1 LNTKSKLFN
10 KDFFI
15 LWQGQFVSQ
24 LGDQAFAIAMM
35 FWIKHQTGSASLMGL
50 LMMLSML
57 PAVILGPIAGT
68 LADHYSRK
76 KIIVFS
82 DLFRGVPVL
91 FLAVIIFVFPESTQ
105 FGIVTLF
112 IVTVFVGII
121 NSIFN
126 PAILASIPDIV
137 PEEKVAAANSLS
149 QGTRQV
155 SLFIGQ
161 ALGGFLFV
169 LLGAPVL
176 FLIDGISFIFSGIS
190 EIFMK
195 IPQKLPERAATMK
208 EQLRKFKEDTV
219 SGLKFSWNHRGLR
232 ALFFNAG
239 FLNFFVMPVIVL
251 LPFYVEDYLGAT
263 PDWYGYILGA
273 FGFGSLIGFGVAG
286 AIKIPQ
292 DKKSAFV
299 LGALIL
305 NSAGLAIFA
314 FLNSPAQA
322 MTLMVFNGMLNGFFN
337 INLITVL
344 QLAIPSDIRGRI
356 FGVLMTLIHGL
367 MPISMGLAGIV
378 FDLVGQDIVL
388 VYSVCGFTTLMLS
401 IIISFDKEFRKFLS
415 YEKEEENVA
424 AGINSP
430 S

>member
-1 LNTKSKLFN
+1 MEKKIKLFN

-35 FWIKHQTGSASLMGL
+35 FWIKHQTGSASLMGMI
-50 LMMLSML
+50 MMFSML

-76 KIIVFS
+76 KIIVYS
-82 DLFRGVPVL
+82 DLLRGVPVL
-91 FLAVIIFVFPESTQ
+91 LLAGIIFMFPTSVD
-105 FGIVTLF
+105 FGIVALF
-112 IVTVFVGII
+112 VVTIFVGII

-169 LLGAPVL
+169 LLGAPIL
-176 FLIDGISFIFSGIS
+176 FLIDGISFIFSGFT
-190 EIFMK
+190 EMFMK
-195 IPQKLPERAATMK
+195 IPQKIPEKAANFK
-208 EQLRKFKEDTV
+208 EQMKKFKEDTV

-232 ALFFNAG
+232 ALMFNAG

-273 FGFGSLIGFGVAG
+273 FGFGSIIGFGFAG
-286 AIKIPQ
+286 AIKIPHN
-292 DKKSAFV
+292 KKSFFI
-299 LGALIL
+299 LGSLIL
-305 NSAGLAIFA
+305 NAAGLAVYA
-314 FLNSPAQA
+314 FLHSPIHA
-322 MTLMVFNGMLNGFFN
+322 MLVMVFNGLMNGFFN

-344 QLAIPSDIRGRI
+344 QLAIPGDIRGRI

-378 FDLVGQDIVL
+378 FDLVGKDIVL
-388 VYSVCGFTTLMLS
+388 VYSVCGFTTLFLS
-401 IIISFDKEFRKFLS
+401 IIISFDKEFRHFLCCTKKENELEI
-415 YEKEEENVA
+415 EK
-424 AGINSP
+424 
-430 S
+430 

>member
-1 LNTKSKLFN
+1 MEKKVKLFN

-35 FWIKHQTGSASLMGL
+35 FWIKHQTGSASLMGMI
-50 LMMLSML
+50 MMFSML

-76 KIIVFS
+76 KIIVNS
-82 DLFRGVPVL
+82 DLLRGVPVL
-91 FLAVIIFVFPESTQ
+91 LLAGIIFMFPASVDL
-105 FGIVTLF
+105 GIAMLFVVT
-112 IVTVFVGII
+112 IFVGII

-176 FLIDGISFIFSGIS
+176 FLMDGISFIFSGFT
-190 EIFMK
+190 EMFMK
-195 IPQKLPERAATMK
+195 IPQKIPEKAANFK
-208 EQLRKFKEDTV
+208 EQMKKFKEDTV

-232 ALFFNAG
+232 ALMFNAG

-273 FGFGSLIGFGVAG
+273 FGFGSIIGFGIAG
-286 AIKIPQ
+286 VVKIPQ
-292 DKKSAFV
+292 SKKSALV

-314 FLNSPAQA
+314 FLNSPVQA
-322 MTLMVFNGMLNGFFN
+322 MALMVFNGMLNGFFN

-367 MPISMGLAGIV
+367 MPISMGLAGVV

-388 VYSVCGFTTLMLS
+388 VYSVCGFTTLLLS

-415 YEKEEENVA
+415 YEKKEEENAVIA
-424 AGINSP
+424 E
-430 S
+430 